1 MNAPNASRKQ
11 KVYFLK
17 VLTLIMTLR
26 KLCEDVGQVCISGS

>member
-1 MNAPNASRKQ
+1 MRQMQVENK